1 MEFDAL
7 LYGEEGMAERFGLL
21 ADRQR
26 VVGKHDELPWRDVVA
41 IPSDEI
47 SSRPAKS
54 Q

>member
-1 MEFDAL
+1 MRCSTARRAWPSASDCSRIDSVWH
-7 LYGEEGMAERFGLL
+7 M
-21 ADRQR
+21 
-26 VVGKHDELPWRDVVA
+26 GKHDELPWRDVVA